1 MGFVVFLDIDGVL
14 NTRTTCQVAPS
25 GYQGVDDER
34 VKLLAK
40 AMKEVSAEGIVLTST
55 WKDLKDGADDRDYL
69 LSKFAEYGLSVLD
82 STTDTSVH
90 KRGEGVL
97 NYLKSH
103 SEIDE
108 FVVIDDM
115 QFDFED
121 YSKIW
126 ESFLDTKGKGIE
138 NVVAASRTPS
148 VAAML
153 FMDALLE

>member
-40 AMKEVSAEGIVLTST
+40 AMKKVNAKGIVLTST

-69 LSKFAEYGLSVLD
+69 FGKFSEYGLGVLN
-82 STTDTSVH
+82 STIDKSVH
-90 KRGEGVL
+90 KRGEGIL
-97 NYLKSH
+97 NYLRSH
-103 SEIDE
+103 PDIDE

-115 QFDFED
+115 HFDFED

-126 ESFLDTKGKGIE
+126 ESFLDTRGKGIE
-138 NVVAASRTPS
+138 NAVAAGRTPS
-148 VAAML
+148 IAAIL
-153 FMDALLE
+153 FLDALSE

>member
-1 MGFVVFLDIDGVL
+1 MAFVVFLDIDGVL

-69 LSKFAEYGLSVLD
+69 LCKFAEHGLSVLD
-82 STTDTSVH
+82 STTDSSVH
-90 KRGEGVL
+90 KRGEGVM
-97 NYLKSH
+97 NYLRVH
-103 SEIDE
+103 PEIDE

-115 QFDFED
+115 HFDFED

-126 ESFLDTKGKGIE
+126 ESYLDTKGKGIE
-138 NVVAASRTPS
+138 SAVTASKTPS

-153 FMDALLE
+153 FLDALAE